1 MAISRQP
8 TPLDRHGLIKFQ
20 VGFAAVRPV
29 NRFTDPQPL
38 AFQTSTKA
46 AKQQSSKA
54 AKQQSAILLDL
65 AQLLLLVF
73 AQNGALSFA
82 QATKAENR
90 HRTR

>member
-46 AKQQSSKA
+46 AKQQS
-54 AKQQSAILLDL
+54 AILLDL